1 MQIAESKICQLTESI
16 WNSML
21 GLDVEKSDSPVKLGE
36 GYYSGTI
43 QISGA
48 WDGEVSL
55 DCSAELARSLAALMF
70 GGEAET
76 AASDEIRDAL
86 GELTNM
92 LGGNIKSLL
101 PGPCQLSLPNVTE
114 DLDHI
119 DYQLRV
125 QGGELLNEVGFY
137 CEGGPLRITVVQ
149 RDPSAATTVATTE
162 RVAEAAVETTAKDE
176 RAEPAETKAKVGTPT
191 PGTASKGEGA
201 ASAATKEAKGAKAEV
216 GAPTAGGEFYS
227 YPVPVTTPTANSAM
241 LDLAAFIPAVGSAAS
256 ADGTEVS
263 VELPEEILAAS
274 RITQEGRTLLEEAKK
289 EAERV
294 LEEAR
299 SEADRLVSAARS
311 EADRLVESSEIRL
324 LAAEQAAAILAAAEH
339 RAAEIRAGAR
349 NYAEEVLV
357 SLEGCVTTILASIHK
372 GREWLR
378 SQ

>member
-21 GLDVEKSDSPVKLGE
+21 GLDVEKSDSPVTLGE

-43 QISGA
+43 HISGA
-48 WDGEVSL
+48 WDGDVSL
-55 DCSAELARSLAALMF
+55 DCSAELARSLASLMF
-70 GGEAET
+70 GVEPET

-101 PGPCQLSLPNVTE
+101 PGPCQLSLPSVTE

-119 DYQLRV
+119 DYQLRM

-137 CEGGPLRITVVQ
+137 CEGGPLRIIVVQ
-149 RDPSAATTVATTE
+149 RDP
-162 RVAEAAVETTAKDE
+162 
-176 RAEPAETKAKVGTPT
+176 
-191 PGTASKGEGA
+191 A
-201 ASAATKEAKGAKAEV
+201 ASAASSPSEVVEAEPKSRGSGLGSRVSGTE
-216 GAPTAGGEFYS
+216 PSPPETRERSEQSDFYS
-227 YPVPVTTPTANSAM
+227 YEVPSTAKEALSPV
-241 LDLAAFIPAVGSAAS
+241 LDLAAFIPGAQSAAPSAAS
-256 ADGTEVS
+256 EAS
-263 VELPEEILAAS
+263 IELPEEILAAS
-274 RITQEGRTLLEEAKK
+274 RITQEGRAILEEARA

-294 LEEAR
+294 LQEAR
-299 SEADRLVSAARS
+299 VEAERLVAKARA

-324 LAAEQAAAILAAAEH
+324 LAAEQAAAILATAEQ
-339 RAAEIRAGAR
+339 RAAEIRCGAR
-349 NYAEEVLV
+349 NYAEEVLG
-357 SLEGCVTTILASIHK
+357 SLESCVTTILASIHK